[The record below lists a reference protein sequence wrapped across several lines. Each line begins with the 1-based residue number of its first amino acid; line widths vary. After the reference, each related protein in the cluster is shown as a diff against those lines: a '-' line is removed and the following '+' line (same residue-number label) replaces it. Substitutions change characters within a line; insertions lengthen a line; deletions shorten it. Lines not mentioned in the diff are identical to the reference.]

1 MVFPG
6 TRYGPDGKHDEE
18 DGSKEEMKVPT
29 LEALMNSHVLL
40 QLINLPPLAS
50 FGTIDLVSFLPL

>member
-1 MVFPG
+1 MI
-6 TRYGPDGKHDEE
+6 
-18 DGSKEEMKVPT
+18 VPT
-29 LEALMNSHVLL
+29 LEALMNSNFLL